1 MPDLSL
7 QKKAKRL
14 RIYISE
20 KDRWRGTSLDV
31 ALVETLREKGIAGA
45 TVFRGIVGF
54 GAHSLIHT
62 IRIEVL
68 MADLPL
74 DRKSVV

>member
-20 KDRWRGTSLDV
+20 KDRWRGNSLDV
-31 ALVETLREKGIAGA
+31 AWSKLCGKKGLLGQR
-45 TVFRGIVGF
+45 FF
-54 GAHSLIHT
+54 GELWDMVR
-62 IRIEVL
+62 IRWFTRSEL
-68 MADLPL
+68 
-74 DRKSVV
+74 KF